1 MSYSQTRRRS
11 GPTGLILVLL
21 ALVAILG
28 LLTGFLTHLLV
39 NRATVSAHGQPTST
53 QNPAATATNTSTPV
67 PVTGIT
73 GTATTGTA
81 TGQFVLSVSISPKA
95 MTPGQQITIT
105 VRAFTPDT
113 HTPVSGLSCV
123 LRAPSDGSPALFTS
137 WPPAQT
143 TDDSGSATW
152 TLTAPREAP
161 GTYEVEAFAQTTKW
175 SFKLDSSAQLRAG

>member
-1 MSYSQTRRRS
+1 MSYSQKRRRS

-21 ALVAILG
+21 ALVVILG

-39 NRATVSAHGQPTST
+39 SRAAVSAQGQPTSI
-53 QNPAATATNTSTPV
+53 QGPAATATNTSTPV

-113 HTPVSGLSCV
+113 HAPVAGLSCV
-123 LRAPSDGSPALFTS
+123 LRAPTDGSPALFSS

-143 TDDSGSATW
+143 TDGSGSATW
-152 TLTAPREAP
+152 ILTAPREAA
-161 GTYEVEAFAQTTKW
+161 GTYEVEAFAQTAKW
-175 SFKLDSSAQLRAG
+175 RFKLDSSVQLRAG